1 MVPVSIVPVAIV
13 PVASV
18 PVIASVPV
26 TNSVANVPVG
36 IVPVKS
42 GRVKLS
48 SGRVLFGS
56 RVGKVPVKSSGIIVT
71 SGSGVGGTPA
81 GHSLFQM
88 AEPTPIPAPKTA
100 PRTPMTINTL
110 MMKKPE
116 SSSSC
121 GGGGGGL
128 YPWSTDDFR
137 DELRDDLLLLRL
149 LAFKTIENSY
159 F

>member
-1 MVPVSIVPVAIV
+1 M
-13 PVASV
+13 
-18 PVIASVPV
+18 
-26 TNSVANVPVG
+26 
-36 IVPVKS
+36 
-42 GRVKLS
+42 
-48 SGRVLFGS
+48 
-56 RVGKVPVKSSGIIVT
+56 KSSGSSI
-71 SGSGVGGTPA
+71 SGRSVEPGVSGIS
-81 GHSLFQM
+81 GHSSFQM

-100 PRTPMTINTL
+100 PRTPMTINIL

-149 LAFKTIENSY
+149 LALKTIKN
-159 F
+159 FCRF

>member
-1 MVPVSIVPVAIV
+1 
-13 PVASV
+13 
-18 PVIASVPV
+18 
-26 TNSVANVPVG
+26 
-36 IVPVKS
+36 VKA

-48 SGRVLFGS
+48 SGRVISGS
-56 RVGKVPVKSSGIIVT
+56 RVGNVPVKLKSGNIVVRSSSC
-71 SGSGVGGTPA
+71 SGGGVVSGQ
-81 GHSLFQM
+81 SSFQM

-100 PRTPMTINTL
+100 PRTPMTINIL

-137 DELRDDLLLLRL
+137 DELRDDLRLLRL
-149 LAFKTIENSY
+149 LALKTI
-159 F
+159 